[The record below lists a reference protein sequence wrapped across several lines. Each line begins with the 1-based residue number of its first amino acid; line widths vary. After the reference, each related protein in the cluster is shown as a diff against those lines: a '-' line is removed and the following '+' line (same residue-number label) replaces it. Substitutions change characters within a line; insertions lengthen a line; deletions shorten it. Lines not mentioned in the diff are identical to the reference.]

1 MKRYR
6 IGKIRGLQQIADSHG
21 IFAMCAMDHRGSLQ
35 KMIAPADPKSVG
47 YVQMVE
53 RKREL
58 CAALAPYSS
67 AVLLDP
73 DTGAAQSIL
82 SGDLPGHV
90 GLLVSME
97 ASGYGGGAEGRVT
110 ELLPGWNA
118 AKVKRMGGS
127 AGKLLLYFRPDLEA
141 LASKQ
146 LKVVETVAADCA
158 AADLA
163 FLVEPKTYA
172 IGEEIKHPEL
182 LARRLPDLVIETA
195 RRITALDVDV
205 LKAEFPAD
213 MKYEKDEGKLAD
225 LCRRLDGAS
234 RVPWVVLSAG
244 VDYETFARQ
253 VEIACRAGASGFL
266 GGRAIWQE
274 AMAIEDRTERV
285 RYLQTTVADRMKH
298 LSEIAAKYG
307 TPWYKKMGA
316 PDGRI
321 GDLPQKWYEG
331 Y

>member
-1 MKRYR
+1 MERLR

-35 KMIAPADPKSVG
+35 KMIAPRDPKSVG
-47 YVQMVE
+47 YEQMVE

-73 DTGAAQSIL
+73 DTGAAQTIL

-127 AGKLLLYFRPDLEA
+127 AGKLLLYFRPDLPE
-141 LASKQ
+141 LATRQ
-146 LKVVETVAADCA
+146 LHVVETVAADCT

-172 IGEEIKHPEL
+172 VGEEVGRPEL
-182 LARRLPDLVIETA
+182 LAKRLPELVIGTA
-195 RRITALDVDV
+195 RQITALDVDV

-213 MKYEKDEGKLAD
+213 MNYEKDKGRLMD
-225 LCRRLDGAS
+225 LCRRLSEAS

-244 VDYETFARQ
+244 VDYETFALQ

-274 AMAIEDRTERV
+274 AMSIGDRAERMH
-285 RYLQTTVADRMKH
+285 YLRTTVADRMKR
-298 LSEIAAKYG
+298 LSEIAAMHG
-307 TPWYKKMGA
+307 VPWYKKLGA
-316 PDGRI
+316 PDGRM
-321 GDLPQKWYEG
+321 GDLPPKWYEG